1 MTMTA
6 QLSYQ
11 VFLGLR
17 RQVEI
22 EMGVGSP
29 VFYSSVTDGYKVWFN
44 HDSTD
49 IVTIAE
55 GADATDFETYRQPYC
70 NKINWATPDQVN
82 SHNFCDDTDWIEAP
96 SSLYMFAPTA
106 GKRAR
111 LKQINGI
118 LDAGIDLSDTKYLQM
133 TSWFSIDG
141 TTPCPTFVPGTPTP
155 FGTPAFNP
163 GGGVYTGW
171 ISQQYDA
178 KQDYTTWIHLT
189 SGVPDYGLRH
199 YVWNSPTEL
208 KLRAQNYVVTATAFN
223 LFYSFF
229 GTNDFFELRS
239 SLNERLETWIEGDVA
254 LDSPNSVGAFFAV
267 YFSLYDE
274 W

>member
-1 MTMTA
+1 MLA
-6 QLSYQ
+6 
-11 VFLGLR
+11 LR
-17 RQVEI
+17 RQFEI
-22 EMGVGSP
+22 LNGVTP
-29 VFYSSVTDGYKVWFN
+29 VLSYEAAINGYQLYMPQGG
-44 HDSTD
+44 
-49 IVTIAE
+49 IVYTAQAQ
-55 GADATDFETYRQPYC
+55 GGDATDFEDNRMGYC
-70 NKINWATPDQVN
+70 NRITWPTPDQVN

-118 LDAGIDLSDTKYLQM
+118 LDSGIDIDDTKFLQM

-155 FGTPAFNP
+155 FGSPAFNP

-189 SGVPDYGLRH
+189 MGVPDYGLRH

-208 KLRAQNYVVTATAFN
+208 KLRAQNYVVTATSFN

-229 GTNDFFELRS
+229 NTNDFFELRS
-239 SLNERLETWIEGDVA
+239 SLNERLETWIDGDVA
-254 LDSPNSVGAFFAV
+254 LDSPNSTGAFFAV